1 MKMSNWNINIQRVL
15 EWMNTTKNDITQ
27 EAVAINAILG
37 LAEGVTDEDTL
48 GTYWVSIRSIGGSVE
63 DFPKARVGHAPSLP
77 EEVYMNVDSV
87 MNHIA
92 SVFASAFDEVVAQVV
107 LPRGQTS
114 RYEEAA
120 DFGDAMADK
129 VKSLLEKAYKAGRW
143 DGTLDDNGV
152 PSVALV
158 EKEEASE

>member
-15 EWMNTTKNDITQ
+15 EWMQTTKNDITQ

-87 MNHIA
+87 MNHIS
-92 SVFASAFDEVVAQVV
+92 SVFASAFDEIVAQVI
-107 LPRGQTS
+107 LPRGQTA
-114 RYEEAA
+114 RHETAA
-120 DFGDAMADK
+120 DFGNAMADK
-129 VKSLLEKAYKAGRW
+129 AKGVLEKAYKAERW
-143 DGTLDDNGV
+143 DGTLSESGV
-152 PSVALV
+152 PTVALV
-158 EKEEASE
+158 EKEETTE